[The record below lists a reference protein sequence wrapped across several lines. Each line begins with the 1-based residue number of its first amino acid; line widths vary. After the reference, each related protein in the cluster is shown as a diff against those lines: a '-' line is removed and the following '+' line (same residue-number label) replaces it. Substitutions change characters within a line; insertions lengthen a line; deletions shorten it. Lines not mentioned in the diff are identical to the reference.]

1 MLNKEINIR
10 SFQKNLP
17 EIIETVLQGDEI
29 IITKSN
35 IPIAKLTPIENP
47 LATVK
52 SKILSAKAIET
63 KRILAGET
71 PENWFG

>member
-1 MLNKEINIR
+1 MLPQKVNLS

-17 EIIETVLQGDEI
+17 DIIDLVINGEEI

-35 IPIAKLTPIENP
+35 IPIAKVTPIENS
-47 LATVK
+47 VSVNK
-52 SKILSAKAIET
+52 SFLTAKVIERKRAIKIEA
-63 KRILAGET
+63 